1 MGRNL
6 ILALAGLFLVL
17 ASNVAAN
24 VAAADEVLSQ
34 SELRRLFPGS
44 FYAVVNGVVA
54 IQFIAKGNGTLIGQM
69 PGKTDTGS
77 WSLKNGELCIM
88 MSKWTKGKPKCS
100 ELVADNGWYLGKG
113 VKFRKIS
120 RVEASL

>member
-6 ILALAGLFLVL
+6 MLAAAGLLLVL
-17 ASNVAAN
+17 SSNVAS
-24 VAAADEVLSQ
+24 ADDVLTQ
-34 SELRRLFPGS
+34 SELRGLFPGS
-44 FYAVVNGVVA
+44 FYAVINGVVA

-69 PGKTDTGS
+69 PGKTDTGR
-77 WSLKNGELCIM
+77 WSLQNGQLCIM

-100 ELVADNGWYLGKG
+100 ELVADNGWYFGKG

-120 RVEASL
+120 VAEASL